1 METSFIKRNGS
12 MKRCLLTFAAM
23 SLASIAMPP
32 APALAD
38 NAVKLKI
45 LVITT
50 GDLAEDLE
58 FAYIKP
64 VLDQMGV
71 PYDVLNAATQDL
83 KTATLASSSAGS
95 ACKAEDPGCT
105 GNYNGIILTDA
116 DLVPGFTPSEWD
128 ILHAYQKNFGVRLAV
143 LSGWPATY
151 SDSHGRYL
159 DYGLAYSSS
168 GSDYEARWT
177 VPDTYGK
184 QVFEYVNRANPVPIT
199 DFAFAAIPRND
210 ASTLRDGSVPR
221 VEPLLRTQD
230 GEALV
235 SIVRYMAPSQATPVR
250 EVMISTITNA
260 SSLIH
265 SNVLAYEF
273 INWVTQGVFVGAR
286 FVHMAAHLDDLFRHS
301 PLWDPALKKEN
312 FTAAYRLSGVDV
324 SNAVSKQLAFRTA
337 HPVAADFRLDFAFN
351 GSGAVI
357 DPDSMPLAANLKED
371 LVSAVVANKTSFRF
385 INHTFAHLDMDR
397 APGSD
402 SLCDYATFSSIAAIQ
417 AEIMKNRT
425 VWELL
430 DLPERNQ
437 NDRVLITGA
446 HSGLKDRKCT
456 TDPALHPDMLNVQA
470 DDIGFNAGGA
480 NPLFLQAAAAAG
492 VNYLAADSSQQD
504 QNVEQYIAQYEDGSP
519 MNRLMLPR
527 WPTNIFYNVTHPSQL
542 EDEYNYLYHGRFVSA
557 GLNPC
562 EIAGAICAPRNYREI
577 LMMEADLGLR
587 HMLTFSKWPHF
598 FHQANLARYDE
609 NGNTLQFDWLNA
621 VFAQYEELFT
631 LPVKNLP
638 YYLIGDHTAENL
650 EAKSAAIQAT
660 WDRTTDRVI
669 LSANKAIPHLLVTG
683 LAGGELYG
691 GQYIRDIAVDTRPM
705 AYPVDRALAQ

>member
-1 METSFIKRNGS
+1 MT
-12 MKRCLLTFAAM
+12 RCLLACAAM

-32 APALAD
+32 VPALAD

-64 VLDQMGV
+64 VLDQIGV
-71 PYDVLNAATQDL
+71 PYDILNAATQDL
-83 KTATLASSSAGS
+83 KAATLASFSAGRD
-95 ACKAEDPGCT
+95 CKAEDPGCI

-151 SDSHGRYL
+151 SDSHGLYL

-235 SIVRYMAPSQATPVR
+235 SIVRYMTPSQVTPVR

-312 FTAAYRLSGVDV
+312 FTAAYRLSGIDV
-324 SNAVSKQLAFRTA
+324 SNAVSKQLAFRTT
-337 HPVAADFRLDFAFN
+337 HPVAADFKLDFAFN
-351 GSGAVI
+351 GAGAVV

-385 INHTFAHLDMDR
+385 INHTFAHSDMDR
-397 APGSD
+397 APGSID

-417 AEIMKNRT
+417 AEITKNRT

-456 TDPALHPDMLNVQA
+456 TDSTLHPHMLNVQA
-470 DDIGFNAGGA
+470 DDIGFSAGGA

-492 VNYLAADSSQQD
+492 VTYLAADSSQQD
-504 QNVEQYIAQYEDGSP
+504 QNIEQYIAQYEDGSP

-542 EDEYNYLYHGRFVSA
+542 EDEYNYLYYGRFVSA

-621 VFAQYEELFT
+621 VFAQYEQLFT

-638 YYLIGDHTAENL
+638 YYLIGDHTAESL
-650 EAKSAAIQAT
+650 EAKSAAIHAT
-660 WDRTTDRVI
+660 WDRTTDQVI

-691 GQYIRDIAVDTRPM
+691 GQYIRDIAVDTRPT